1 MTNGSVNGMRVA
13 ILLGDNFEQVEMTEP
28 RTALEAAGAHTTLV
42 SPVHGEIHGVQHDQE
57 LRDSFEVDLP
67 LEQANSEDFDAL
79 LLPGG
84 ALNADSIRMVPE
96 VQAFIR
102 RMQEAGKPMAVICHA
117 PWELVSAGVIEGRTL
132 TSYYTLQDDIRNA
145 GGTWLDREVVRDGN
159 LVTIAEALWANGRSG
174 TVLRTMPVRADRR
187 SVRPTRAGRSATRL
201 AAADVQRRKAPGPLR
216 QRCVRPPAAWN

>member
-42 SPVHGEIHGVQHDQE
+42 SPVRGKIHGVRHDQE
-57 LRDSFEVDLP
+57 LLDGFEVDLP
-67 LEQANSEDFDAL
+67 LAQANPEDFDAL

-84 ALNADSIRMVPE
+84 ALNADSMRMVPE
-96 VQAFIR
+96 VREFIR

-145 GGTWLDREVVRDGN
+145 GGTWLDREVVRDRN
-159 LVTIAEALWANGRSG
+159 LVTSRQPADIPAFNREMLALFAEHNSHGSE
-174 TVLRTMPVRADRR
+174 PRA
-187 SVRPTRAGRSATRL
+187 A
-201 AAADVQRRKAPGPLR
+201 
-216 QRCVRPPAAWN
+216 